1 VRNRSLLLVVL
12 LVAAPAVPAA
22 SAAPATTGPTPAV
35 VGLYPDPVA
44 DGDPGEFVVLEVPSR
59 TNLGR
64 YDLTDGEAT
73 VALPNRTVGGRVVL
87 SADPARARNL
97 TDRTVIEIDLPGLAN
112 GGERVA
118 LLRDG
123 RTVSAARYREATEGA
138 VYRRTGD
145 GWRWRPLGATSFRPF
160 RAEHVSADLFV
171 LPDAPEPAM
180 RTLRSAD
187 RRLLVGGYT
196 LSSQAVA
203 DALIAAHRRGV
214 RVRVLLEGK
223 PVGRRSAREAAVL
236 DRLTRAGVEVR
247 VMAGA
252 ATRYDYHHAKYAVAD
267 DRALVLTENWKPA
280 GVGGHSSRG
289 WGAVVRDRAV
299 ADRLAELFRAD
310 AGGRDAVPWSRFRQ
324 GRRFE
329 DRLAANG
336 SYPTRFEPEPVR
348 LEAVRLL
355 VTPDNGGRAVRGLL
369 ANATD
374 RIRVQQVGLGGE
386 GPFTRALVR
395 AARRG
400 VEVRVLLSGAWYV
413 REENRRLA
421 DRLNRQADSED
432 IPLTVRLVEPDD
444 RFEKVHTKGAV
455 VDGERVL
462 LGSLNW
468 NGHAAENNRETMLV
482 LEGEAAAS
490 YYGSVFAADWTG
502 PSAGGGGGAGLP
514 LPPGAIA
521 ALGLAALAALAGGR
535 RLEFD

>member
-1 VRNRSLLLVVL
+1 LVALLVVAPVVPG
-12 LVAAPAVPAA
+12 VAA
-22 SAAPATTGPTPAV
+22 APSTTGPSPAV

-44 DGDPGEFVVLEVPSR
+44 DGDPGEFVVLEVPAG
-59 TNLGR
+59 TDLGR
-64 YDLTDGEAT
+64 YALTDGEAT
-73 VALPNRTVGGRVVL
+73 VELPNRTIGGRVVL

-97 TDRTVIEIDLPGLAN
+97 TDGTVLEMDLPGLAN

-118 LLRDG
+118 LLREG

-138 VYRRTGD
+138 VYRRADG

-160 RAEHVSADLFV
+160 RAERVSADLFV
-171 LPDAPEPAM
+171 LPDAPGPVM
-180 RTLRSAD
+180 RTVRSAD
-187 RRLLVGGYT
+187 RRLLIGGYT
-196 LSSQAVA
+196 LSSEAVA
-203 DALIAAHRRGV
+203 DALVEAHRRGV

-236 DRLTRAGVEVR
+236 DRLARAGIEVR
-247 VMAGA
+247 VMAGP

-267 DRALVLTENWKPA
+267 DRALVMTENWKPA
-280 GVGGHSSRG
+280 GAGGHSSRG

-299 ADRLAELFRAD
+299 ADRLARVFRAD
-310 AGGRDAVPWSRFRQ
+310 AGGRDAVAWSRFRQ

-374 RIRVQQVGLGGE
+374 RVRVQQVNLGGQ
-386 GPFTRALVR
+386 GPFTRALIR

-421 DRLNRQADSED
+421 DRLNRLADSED
-432 IPLTVRLVEPDD
+432 IPLTVRLVEPGD
-444 RFEKVHTKGAV
+444 RFEKIHTKGAV
-455 VDGERVL
+455 IDGERVL

-468 NGHAAENNRETMLV
+468 NGHAARNNRETMLV

-490 YYGSVFAADWTG
+490 YYGAVFAADW
-502 PSAGGGGGAGLP
+502 AGGGAGGGAGLP
-514 LPPGAIA
+514 LPPGVIA
-521 ALGLAALAALAGGR
+521 ALGVAALGALAVGR